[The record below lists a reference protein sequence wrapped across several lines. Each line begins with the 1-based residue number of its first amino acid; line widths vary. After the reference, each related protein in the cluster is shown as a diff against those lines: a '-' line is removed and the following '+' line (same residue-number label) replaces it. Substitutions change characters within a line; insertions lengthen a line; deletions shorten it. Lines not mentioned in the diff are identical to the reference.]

1 MVISFGLTDDRE
13 AVGYYAGFVLSAFM
27 LGRLVSS
34 YPLGVLSDSFG
45 RRPVIELGLWSCVV
59 FQLGFGLAPSFE
71 AALLMRFLMGMC
83 NGIIGVSKAWLP
95 DLVPPERQ
103 PMAMSLV
110 SGMWGIGQ
118 VAGPAL
124 GGLLVAPPT
133 AASGSDS
140 DADSGLALL
149 LQRFPYLLPNLV
161 GAVLAALSL
170 VAVRRYLPD
179 DRTTA
184 VTAADSTADNSVEG
198 ESNAGSTAKG
208 RHEGRH
214 GGDLRRQLV
223 PAGAARSN
231 DAAAAE
237 DAPPPDACSGAADT
251 SGGVGGVGGVGCG
264 GCGGLGLRQVPAAS
278 LPALSVYCLLSFYAI
293 MYNEAYP
300 LWCVAP
306 PQAGGLGWDARH
318 IGALMSFGGGALPP
332 LQPCTPPPLTSPR
345 PNGHPSAR
353 GPFRQARSRCATS
366 SSSRASPSGDPSR
379 RSLSR
384 ARRCSVSST
393 RRRPCCRS
401 WGPRRCCRRCCC
413 TMPRRR
419 ASPRRASPRS
429 SSSLMT
435 RARSLPAAAS
445 TV

>member
-1 MVISFGLTDDRE
+1 M
-13 AVGYYAGFVLSAFM
+13 
-27 LGRLVSS
+27 
-34 YPLGVLSDSFG
+34 LSDSFG

-133 AASGSDS
+133 AASGYTAPLLPSGPGSGSGSDS

-184 VTAADSTADNSVEG
+184 VTA
-198 ESNAGSTAKG
+198 
-208 RHEGRH
+208 
-214 GGDLRRQLV
+214 Q
-223 PAGAARSN
+223 
-231 DAAAAE
+231 
-237 DAPPPDACSGAADT
+237 
-251 SGGVGGVGGVGCG
+251 
-264 GCGGLGLRQVPAAS
+264 
-278 LPALSVYCLLSFYAI
+278 PALA
-293 MYNEAYP
+293 
-300 LWCVAP
+300 
-306 PQAGGLGWDARH
+306 
-318 IGALMSFGGGALPP
+318 
-332 LQPCTPPPLTSPR
+332 
-345 PNGHPSAR
+345 
-353 GPFRQARSRCATS
+353 
-366 SSSRASPSGDPSR
+366 
-379 RSLSR
+379 
-384 ARRCSVSST
+384 
-393 RRRPCCRS
+393 
-401 WGPRRCCRRCCC
+401 
-413 TMPRRR
+413 
-419 ASPRRASPRS
+419 
-429 SSSLMT
+429 
-435 RARSLPAAAS
+435 
-445 TV
+445 

>member
-1 MVISFGLTDDRE
+1 MSFGLTDDRE

-71 AALLMRFLMGMC
+71 VALLMRFLMGMC

-133 AASGSDS
+133 AASGYTAPLLPSGPGSGSGSGSNS

-184 VTAADSTADNSVEG
+184 ATAADSTAGNTVEG
-198 ESNAGSTAKG
+198 DSNAGSTAKGRHEG

-237 DAPPPDACSGAADT
+237 DAPPPDACT
-251 SGGVGGVGGVGCG
+251 SGGGGGGGGGGGVARRGGGGGCCGCG
-264 GCGGLGLRQVPAAS
+264 DGGGGGGCDGCGGLGLRHVPAAS
-278 LPALSVYCLLSFYAI
+278 LPALGVYCLLSFYAI
-293 MYNEAYP
+293 MYNEAYA

-345 PNGHPSAR
+345 PNGHP
-353 GPFRQARSRCATS
+353 
-366 SSSRASPSGDPSR
+366 
-379 RSLSR
+379 
-384 ARRCSVSST
+384 
-393 RRRPCCRS
+393 
-401 WGPRRCCRRCCC
+401 
-413 TMPRRR
+413 
-419 ASPRRASPRS
+419 
-429 SSSLMT
+429 
-435 RARSLPAAAS
+435 
-445 TV
+445 